1 MHYKTYRLISILLLL
16 TSSVVSF
23 GQNASD
29 TLAKDNVLIPLP
41 TISVN
46 VGFNHGF
53 TDVSLSSKGP
63 SPFRQLGYQ
72 LTITQRVVKF
82 LDLSLELYTG
92 SVLGEEQRGTTNL
105 NYRTSLFSQHLNV
118 EYNFFPLLKPKA
130 NGRQLIRPYV
140 GFGIGAVFF
149 RSKGDL
155 INENGVAYQ
164 YWSDGMIYAEV
175 EGSVDP
181 SEATVLE
188 RDFEYETDLRDAN
201 LDGFRKYSQTAFTM
215 PFNAG
220 IRFQISKN
228 VGINASFAYVLNFTD
243 LIDNVNDQSLGVR
256 SGNSGYDNHLF
267 GSVGVSIFLGT
278 TKPSAKPVPRFDN
291 LEVKS
296 NGKPS
301 DSENSV
307 KPKIESEK
315 KDALVALT
323 EQLSAAS
330 ESIRKISE
338 ASEQS
343 LVDNSQQITAITK
356 LELSS
361 KKELKDAK
369 RESIKLI
376 EKSILE
382 LAETS
387 SELNQTANNINSAST
402 DLSSNNLE
410 NKFSS
415 AEKLKAVVE
424 ETVPTMESLKAQ
436 IAASSS
442 SEELKSVLNI
452 TTRNLL
458 HTKEILAQ
466 ESTQV
471 DESILIARKTVA
483 RARTEQV
490 LSKNLNSIEQ
500 IEAVKEELDAL
511 RDQGVLEQAE
521 YQRLLI
527 TIDQSNT
534 ELAKSNGEEIINE
547 QSLENTNLAA
557 ASQLLKNAMIML
569 AQTNELSNESL
580 SKRRNELTSLAETT
594 IDTKKD
600 LKAAKEEA
608 IKILETALEN
618 LNLTKASLIETTSD
632 LKRANKQLDAVNSED
647 EMVDFKIVESS
658 VSTTTTLL
666 ESSKETIRS
675 SNNSEELKSVLRL
688 AATNLNKTKDVISS
702 ESSSISTSLD
712 VKRKNLIIDEIK
724 YASTQPT
731 QVDDNESFKNV
742 VLQDQLEKLKEDG
755 LVNNEEYADMKA
767 SLGSNQN
774 SSTPNELIETEEP
787 NEVIAPAIS
796 ESNEAL
802 VSENQQIDDKKD
814 IFSIESIA
822 ESEPKQ
828 TGTFLW
834 ADLDKNNWISPS
846 EVLHFIDLLFEGEAV
861 RSVSDIQDLIDY
873 YFDQE

>member
-1 MHYKTYRLISILLLL
+1 M
-16 TSSVVSF
+16 SF

-41 TISVN
+41 TISLN

-53 TDVSLSSKGP
+53 TDVSLSNNGP

-72 LTITQRVVKF
+72 LTITQRVAKF
-82 LDLSLELYTG
+82 LDLSLELYSG

-155 INENGVAYQ
+155 KNENGVAYQ

-201 LDGFRKYSQTAFTM
+201 LDGLRKYSQTAFTM

-228 VGINASFAYVLNFTD
+228 VGLNASFAYVLNFTD

-278 TKPSAKPVPRFDN
+278 TKPSAKPAPRFDN

-301 DSENSV
+301 DSENTV
-307 KPKIESEK
+307 KPKIEAEK

-376 EKSILE
+376 ERSILE
-382 LAETS
+382 LAGTS
-387 SELNQTANNINSAST
+387 SELNQTANNINLVST

-521 YQRLLI
+521 YQQLLI

-534 ELAKSNGEEIINE
+534 ELAKSNGEEIISE

-608 IKILETALEN
+608 IKILESALEN

-632 LKRANKQLDAVNSED
+632 LKQANEQLDAVNSED

-658 VSTTTTLL
+658 VYNTTTLL

-702 ESSSISTSLD
+702 ESSSISNSLD

-731 QVDDNESFKNV
+731 QVHDSESFKNV

-787 NEVIAPAIS
+787 NAAIATAIS
-796 ESNEAL
+796 ESNQAL

-814 IFSIESIA
+814 IFSLESIA